1 MKNILLRVIAIV
13 LLSPAIT
20 YAQDTYYTYSTTNK
34 TIGDKPDFFNIDSI
48 IKNKN
53 FKVVNLKYS
62 SVDYKIANED
72 MEMLAELRAR
82 SKSFTKSIDYTFIMD
97 LGIVFNEGMDTVKLK
112 SREFVYTDSIEATT
126 VFNYLNKK
134 IVSAIIV
141 PNYRIIY
148 RQGNKIYFISIKEYD
163 KKLRKKLP
171 IIMNPIYDALSA
183 KNDNLYLLFHH
194 DLRIQTTERKK

>member
-13 LLSPAIT
+13 LLNPAIT
-20 YAQDTYYTYSTTNK
+20 HAQDTFYTYSSTNK
-34 TIGDKPDFFNIDSI
+34 TISDKPSFFNVDSI
-48 IKNKN
+48 IKSKN
-53 FKVVNLKYS
+53 YTVINLKCN

-82 SKSFTKSIDYTFIMD
+82 SKSFTKYIDHTFIMD
-97 LGIVFNEGMDTVKLK
+97 LGIVFNEGLDTIKLK
-112 SREFVYTDSIEATT
+112 SREFVYTDSIEASN
-126 VFNYLNKK
+126 VFKYLNKK

-148 RQGNKIYFISIKEYD
+148 RKGNKIYFVSIKEYD
-163 KKLRKKLP
+163 RKLRKKLP
-171 IIMNPIYDALSA
+171 QIINPIYDALSA